1 MHKKILLLSTIGLL
15 LSSCGVNPADQA
27 IADEISQCAA
37 IAQLSSGRDG
47 VRVLF
52 QDEENNTIY
61 YPYMPPYGSNE
72 KPIYKSSLLLSVWF
86 KLEEVTED
94 VATLDW
100 EFDNREY
107 INFVAPANE
116 KLPHATVSF
125 PKFPEFGSTVEIH
138 VKAKIKY
145 KTATS
150 EARYLITLD
159 NTISH

>member
-1 MHKKILLLSTIGLL
+1 
-15 LSSCGVNPADQA
+15 
-27 IADEISQCAA
+27 
-37 IAQLSSGRDG
+37 
-47 VRVLF
+47 
-52 QDEENNTIY
+52 
-61 YPYMPPYGSNE
+61 MPPYGSSE

-107 INFVAPANE
+107 VNFVAPANE

-125 PKFPEFGSTVEIH
+125 PKFPEFGSSVEIH
-138 VKAKIKY
+138 FKAKIKY